1 MVRGELRK
9 VIRGVLSDIY
19 FAHIATLFMENLIG
33 SELKGIARESFE
45 GLEEQRIEE
54 YYYQTTSAI
63 QILD

>member
-1 MVRGELRK
+1 
-9 VIRGVLSDIY
+9 
-19 FAHIATLFMENLIG
+19 MENLIG